1 MPILVFLIF
10 GVSSFSDSSVARK
23 LEKKPNFGNYLS
35 GMLAEKEGKINE
47 AIEYYQS
54 VVETDRENVELLRKL
69 HLLSLKDG
77 QFKNAVKYATKI
89 KEHTH
94 DPLSQ
99 TTLLVNALSENQ
111 FVDAILIL
119 ESIPDSALSE
129 DIKKIILAWCFA
141 GQKNFNLAMNAL
153 EDIEDS
159 EKNLLIKN
167 LNIALLLDAFGKKDL
182 AKIKFDMILSNN
194 FFSAERGLPLRIYE
208 VLLDYYSRS
217 NNDQMLQ
224 GIFRKMAENNDHL
237 ILNSEF
243 DPILFGNS
251 RYENVN
257 AKNAISEIFFDI
269 SMVYRR
275 SNEIDMFQL
284 FSTYTLQLNDRIPL
298 LFIIMAEFF
307 ETNGQYGKAVT
318 LYSKLRH
325 DKIYHPYAELRAAI
339 CLYNLKRIAESINKL
354 YALTSIKSISPQVFT
369 NLGNIFRLE
378 KKYEESIEAY
388 SEALERISTLEK
400 KHWSLFYNR
409 GISYERNKQW
419 EKAEDD
425 FIRSL
430 NLDPNQ
436 PEVINYVAYS
446 WIEMGVNLEKALEM
460 LKTATTLQPDDG
472 YIIDSLGWAHFRLGN
487 LDEAI
492 LQLERAVQLAPLDPT
507 INFHLGDVYIQ
518 IGRKRQAYF
527 QWLRAL
533 KLDPDP
539 DLEVKIKDKL
549 QQIDLKRI
557 K

>member
-1 MPILVFLIF
+1 
-10 GVSSFSDSSVARK
+10 
-23 LEKKPNFGNYLS
+23 
-35 GMLAEKEGKINE
+35 
-47 AIEYYQS
+47 
-54 VVETDRENVELLRKL
+54 
-69 HLLSLKDG
+69 
-77 QFKNAVKYATKI
+77 
-89 KEHTH
+89 
-94 DPLSQ
+94 
-99 TTLLVNALSENQ
+99 
-111 FVDAILIL
+111 
-119 ESIPDSALSE
+119 
-129 DIKKIILAWCFA
+129 
-141 GQKNFNLAMNAL
+141 
-153 EDIEDS
+153 
-159 EKNLLIKN
+159 
-167 LNIALLLDAFGKKDL
+167 
-182 AKIKFDMILSNN
+182 
-194 FFSAERGLPLRIYE
+194 
-208 VLLDYYSRS
+208 
-217 NNDQMLQ
+217 
-224 GIFRKMAENNDHL
+224 
-237 ILNSEF
+237 
-243 DPILFGNS
+243 
-251 RYENVN
+251 
-257 AKNAISEIFFDI
+257 
-269 SMVYRR
+269 MVYRR

-307 ETNGQYGKAVT
+307 EANGQYGKAVT

-325 DKIYHPYAELRAAI
+325 DKIYHPYAELRVAI

-354 YALTSIKSISPQVFT
+354 YTLTSIKSISPQVFT

-378 KKYEESIEAY
+378 KKYESIEAY
-388 SEALERISTLEK
+388 SQALERISTLEK

-409 GISYERNKQW
+409 GISYERSKQW

-472 YIIDSLGWAHFRLGN
+472 YIVDSLGWAHFRLGN

-539 DLEVKIKDKL
+539 DLEAKIKDKL
-549 QQIDLKRI
+549 QRIDLKRI